1 MQQRLPLSP
10 PAEQIAGFAM
20 FLHLAR
26 VPLDRFPPPD
36 LPPVFLRDA
45 PANVI
50 AAVPLK
56 PAARVVV
63 MNPPFVLF
71 GNSRRQ
77 SVMYLPPKTP
87 SRSICAG
94 VSCGW
99 NSGSKLRPVAA
110 LKA

>member
-63 MNPPFVLF
+63 MNPPFA
-71 GNSRRQ
+71 
-77 SVMYLPPKTP
+77 LPFRK
-87 SRSICAG
+87 RLARVDAEEIAG
-94 VSCGW
+94 GI
-99 NSGSKLRPVAA
+99 GAA
-110 LKA
+110 R